1 MELAVK
7 STKEFDFFRWTAKSA
22 MRRFRDLPEPL
33 PWVEPSINMPYLQA
47 CASYV
52 LGQDLGCILL
62 IAVLLEHTLRLA
74 VIDRKAGHQG
84 ALDEKLWAKYSGYS
98 IKRFFKKEAET
109 VGTVIKDEDAEWWKN
124 FAARI
129 VRNKTAHL
137 DVPVFIE
144 KLASQEEYMGIYATR
159 AERELIYSTRFW
171 WGRVFHRADAII
183 AIRFL
188 REASEKLRGIIAKMD
203 WQPDRTHWAS
213 QEWEYNSFFHYPWQV
228 ESMRASLQ
236 KS

>member
-7 STKEFDFFRWTAKSA
+7 STEEFDFFRWTAKSA

-33 PWVEPSINMPYLQA
+33 LWVEPSINMPLLQA

-74 VIDRKAGHQG
+74 VIGRKAGHQG

-98 IKRFFKKEAET
+98 IKKFFEEEAET
-109 VGTVIKDEDAEWWKN
+109 VGTVTEDEDAEWWN
-124 FAARI
+124 GFAAKI
-129 VRNKTAHL
+129 VKNKTTHL

-144 KLASQEEYMGIYATR
+144 KLASREQCRGICASR
-159 AERELIYSTRFW
+159 AERELICSTWFW
-171 WGRVFHRADAII
+171 WGIVFHRADSIVAIG
-183 AIRFL
+183 FL
-188 REASEKLRGIIAKMD
+188 REASEKLKRLIIKMG
-203 WQPDRTHWAS
+203 WQSDRTHWAS

-228 ESMRASLQ
+228 ESMRASLR